1 MPIRLNDEHCLL
13 WIRDPSV
20 SPYINGVDKIYRKN
34 ILSDEG
40 LKNPKSFLNKVKRKC
55 FYNSALRQKIVD
67 KINEYRKKKTLRLY
81 TLNNKYSITGDD
93 EYITPPFTRKEC
105 KIWAKNHLVNPR
117 QNEETKTNDGIRVGS
132 GKYIELLYTTIQYG
146 MPTPRILNTIPDD
159 KFDKMLYKNANKLI
173 ENIKIRLQFIKE
185 TDDYFLKHDIE
196 SFDRKL
202 KIASP
207 LTPIRKEA
215 AKLAR
220 QAAKPNN
227 SFDVSTSSSSFNKS
241 LNSAEIRQLRDMELE
256 NKEEKELVAEY
267 QYKKL
272 LLPKKDIDNSIFEVF
287 MKFLIDL
294 QNEVTNGQLINNILK
309 DATEGAKARITVP
322 IDVYLRRKKY
332 NEASLINILKEN
344 NYDTIEGVISNFIN
358 NIYVQLID
366 SETEFNSDL
375 AIGFLSYSNKSNNF
389 KNAELIK
396 KITKELVNF
405 AVKYSFVGD
414 DKIQKYF
421 KNIVEDTIPRDFVEK
436 IKFDIRTK
444 TYSEGRY
451 ENSGDYINSYYKL
464 LWNENTKR
472 EDKIRLPEGMGLLIG
487 KELTKAIKDLDEPY
501 FNDYYEHRVLTDDN
515 VLNGFTYEECKKWVT
530 LPIINPRTFKRILI
544 DSPIY
549 NRLLC
554 ISYQYDTKLIPRMIT
569 SRGYYIISALKSV
582 IEKILKKEGKIAQS
596 RDQLEKYII
605 DKELQYANKK
615 EENKIVPSKIG
626 LKWKNIGVKKP
637 NEGVE
642 IINKKL
648 ANAFYKLKK
657 EDSEVPFYVLFRE
670 EDFAKF
676 GITDITKDS
685 YINIATYYIPF
696 INKSHDPLTITNT
709 LGLKWI
715 KISDRQHKNIKY
727 IEGIEKE
734 GIEIINKELTTVFLN
749 SKNYIGLFPTE
760 ILFSKEDLNNLG
772 ITAIAKNSYIKI
784 ANYYEPVVEKSSS
797 YIIKKS
803 KSEIVI
809 KKRDS
814 KYIINKYYTVAECLR
829 WAHQPNRD
837 PKTPDILL
845 TTDGKEYNAI
855 FEQAL
860 VYDYNIMPINIT
872 PKGIKFM
879 NSVIKTK
886 IKLLTVA
893 EKQNLPASRGK
904 LIEDI
909 NTKMCIAINNIYDD
923 ETNDEGKKYKK
934 FKDKMIEKCE
944 KYNKA
949 PFMCIKDIRNSI
961 EDYFNPDEIHAKHAK
976 RYNINYYQNSAF
988 ASLLIYYD
996 TMKGKIYNEEFRDIF
1011 IHDFNRF
1018 YIDIYELDDELNEFK
1033 KDAIDAGG
1041 PKREFFTKLFEELFC
1056 NNENLTRPFISPA
1069 NIKGDTYCIN
1079 PNFEPDENFIKVISA
1094 YKQNY
1099 KNETSIM
1106 DFNKESDYEYIYF
1119 VIGKLLCLTVF
1130 NELIGLPKQL
1140 STYIL
1145 AGLINQPNELNYYDI
1160 LYFYLRDFET
1170 TLSYINMINNTNIE
1184 SIEDG
1189 DLSFNNIYIISK
1201 LKNPYSVNIGV
1212 ESPPIPIKTQLP
1224 INLLRYKM
1232 LSTTKDAVKNSS
1244 NERKLREYDEKWKE
1258 QLNEYEMKKDIYDR
1272 AGASRENA
1280 DGAKITKNNYIKF
1293 ILQQAKHV
1301 VTKNFLGKEEVN
1313 SAKSM
1318 KKRYDS
1324 LFAGFSNE
1332 IRKFLYRKKVTI
1344 EQLSVLITNEQLTDA
1359 ILEELASNIKVKI
1372 EVSYLSETDPNYDP
1386 NNKMSEEE
1394 QIEKENEIKKY
1405 LTSIITQRR
1414 DGVSVDKH
1422 LEFIRNLLRFWTG
1435 LTYYDRTKIYKIFY
1449 KYGVGI
1455 NNKKLPESHTCHYI
1469 IDFFGFPDEYNDA
1482 DREKYIYDKF
1492 IIAVGE
1498 QEMEL
1503 H

>member
-1 MPIRLNDEHCLL
+1 MPLKLSDEQCLL
-13 WIRDPSV
+13 WIKDPTI
-20 SPYINGVDKIYRKN
+20 SPLVNKKTNKRRN
-34 ILSDEG
+34 IFDNNLD
-40 LKNPKSFLNKVKRKC
+40 NPKEIFNTVKDAC
-55 FYNSALRQKIVD
+55 FYNSALRPKIIEQ
-67 KINEYRKKKTLRLY
+67 INEYRKNNTQRLY
-81 TLNNKYSITGDD
+81 MLNDTD
-93 EYITPPFTRKEC
+93 EYETFKNESEIIIRDTYGYTIPYYKRDECERWIT
-105 KIWAKNHLVNPR
+105 NHLVNPR
-117 QNEETKTNDGIRVGS
+117 TNKKIKLLSNTYR
-132 GKYIELLYTTIQYG
+132 ELIYAAIQYNL
-146 MPTPRILNTIPDD
+146 PIPSNSNDYLNS
-159 KFDKMLYKNANKLI
+159 LI
-173 ENIKIRLQFIKE
+173 ENVKKRFELMNKNDNF
-185 TDDYFLKHDIE
+185 FLNHDVG
-196 SFDRKL
+196 SFDRRLEINDIMSYK
-202 KIASP
+202 KP
-207 LTPIRKEA
+207 K
-215 AKLAR
+215 AKD
-220 QAAKPNN
+220 
-227 SFDVSTSSSSFNKS
+227 SFDVSSSSSYKG
-241 LNSAEIRQLRDMELE
+241 LNLEEKRQLRDIILMNEK
-256 NKEEKELVAEY
+256 NKKLVKEY
-267 QYKKL
+267 QYKKEL
-272 LLPKKDIDNSIFEVF
+272 MSKKNVDKKDIDNSIFEAF
-287 MKFLIDL
+287 MEFLVDL
-294 QNEVTNGQLINNILK
+294 QNEVMNGQLINNILK
-309 DATEGAKARITVP
+309 DATEGAKDRITVP
-322 IDVYLRRKKY
+322 IDVYLRRKKH
-332 NEASLINILKEN
+332 NESSLRNILKEY

-358 NIYVQLID
+358 NIYVQLINL
-366 SETEFNSDL
+366 ETEFNPDL

-569 SRGYYIISALKSV
+569 SRGYYIILALSSV
-582 IEKILKKEGKIAQS
+582 IEKILKKEGKLAQS

-605 DKELQYANKK
+605 DKELQFAKKK

-626 LKWKNIGVKKP
+626 LKWKNVGVKKP
-637 NEGVE
+637 NEGIE

-648 ANAFYKLKK
+648 INAFYKLKK
-657 EDSEVPFYVLFRE
+657 EESEVPFYVLFNE

-676 GITDITKDS
+676 GITDITKNS

-696 INKSHDPLTITNT
+696 INKSLGALTNT

-727 IEGIEKE
+727 IESIEKE
-734 GIEIINKELTTVFLN
+734 GIEIINKELTTFFLN

-784 ANYYEPVVEKSSS
+784 ANYYAPVVEKSSS
-797 YIIKKS
+797 YIIRKS

-814 KYIINKYYTVAECLR
+814 KYIINKYYTVGECLR

-860 VYDYNIMPINIT
+860 VYDYNITPINIT

-886 IKLLTVA
+886 LKLLTVA
-893 EKQNLPASRGK
+893 ELPKHPTSRGK

-923 ETNDEGKKYKK
+923 ETNDIGKKYKK
-934 FKDKMIEKCE
+934 FKNKMIEKCE
-944 KYNKA
+944 KYNKDS
-949 PFMCIKDIRNSI
+949 FMCIKDIRNFI
-961 EDYFNPDEIHAKHAK
+961 EEYCYPKDNHAKEYK
-976 RYNINYYQNSAF
+976 INYYQDSAL
-988 ASLLIYYD
+988 ASLLIFYEGI
-996 TMKGKIYNEEFRDIF
+996 KNKIYKDEFRDIF
-1011 IHDFNRF
+1011 IHDFNKFRV
-1018 YIDIYELDDELNEFK
+1018 YIYEIDDELNERR

-1056 NNENLTRPFISPA
+1056 DDEHLTRPFISPKEIID
-1069 NIKGDTYCIN
+1069 NKYCIN
-1079 PNFEPDENFIKVISA
+1079 PNFAPDENFIKVIEA
-1094 YKQNY
+1094 YK
-1099 KNETSIM
+1099 KTHTSISK
-1106 DFNKESDYEYIYF
+1106 FNTERDYEYIFF
-1119 VIGKLLCLTVF
+1119 VIGKLLCLTVV
-1130 NELIGLPKQL
+1130 NEIIGLPKQF
-1140 STYIL
+1140 SAYIL
-1145 AGLINQPNELNYYDI
+1145 AGLIHQPYELNKYDT
-1160 LYFYLRDFET
+1160 LYFYLRDFHNAT
-1170 TLSYINMINNTNIE
+1170 SYINMISNNSKIIDWTN
-1184 SIEDG
+1184 SY
-1189 DLSFNNIYIISK
+1189 LSFND
-1201 LKNPYSVNIGV
+1201 LYSVSKSKVSQKSSG
-1212 ESPPIPIKTQLP
+1212 EE
-1224 INLLRYKM
+1224 IN
-1232 LSTTKDAVKNSS
+1232 KDNF
-1244 NERKLREYDEKWKE
+1244 
-1258 QLNEYEMKKDIYDR
+1258 
-1272 AGASRENA
+1272 
-1280 DGAKITKNNYIKF
+1280 IKF
-1293 ILQQAKHV
+1293 ILQLSKHV
-1301 VTKNFLGKEEVN
+1301 VAKNCLVKETVN
-1313 SAKSM
+1313 SEKNM

-1324 LFAGFSNE
+1324 LFGGFSNE
-1332 IRKFLYRKKVTI
+1332 MRKFLYRKKVTI
-1344 EQLSVLITNEQLTDA
+1344 EQLSLLITNEQLTIA
-1359 ILEELASNIKVKI
+1359 ILRELVSNLNVYMEIKYTSNTFI
-1372 EVSYLSETDPNYDP
+1372 GEYTGS
-1386 NNKMSEEE
+1386 KMSDAE
-1394 QIEKENEIKKY
+1394 QKERGDELKGYISN
-1405 LTSIITQRR
+1405 IITQKRE
-1414 DGVSVDKH
+1414 DETDTEHIDFVK
-1422 LEFIRNLLRFWTG
+1422 NLLRFWTG
-1435 LTYYDRTKIYKIFY
+1435 LTYYDKTQQYKICY
-1449 KYGVGI
+1449 KYGYSQGVGI
-1455 NNKKLPESHTCHYI
+1455 NINNLPLSHTCVYTLDI
-1469 IDFFGFPDEYNDA
+1469 FGFRPEDTPNE
-1482 DREKYIYDKF
+1482 RIKF
-1492 IIAVGE
+1492 IYNKLKLAVGE